1 VAEES
6 LLHAAGRIADGEF
19 VDWLSVTSTMP
30 SEEDRAV
37 AEELALVAQ
46 IAAGH
51 RQLHQILPQTGDTPP
66 NLIPDLARWGHL
78 DLLNIVGRGSYGTV
92 YRAWD
97 TRLERLVALKL
108 FHGAPDPEAVMQEGR
123 MLARMRHENVV
134 TVYGADVIDG
144 VAGIWMELIHGRTLE
159 NMVRKD
165 GPLPLRE
172 AAAIGADIARALST
186 VHAAGVLHCDVK
198 AQNVVREATGRVV
211 LMDFGAGRIAPEYR
225 DADEVSDV
233 AGTPRYMAPELF
245 TSGSTATKATD
256 IYSFGVLLY
265 FLVSGRFPIE
275 GRTLGELKSAHE
287 SGAIVPLKSVRKGLP
302 SAFTELVTRMI
313 DHDPARRPATAN
325 LIQQGL
331 EAVAAR
337 NAGLRLSWRLL
348 AWLAFAIVLAA
359 VIALGVAM
367 FRSASPL
374 GGGPPA
380 NTLAVMPI
388 RNLTGDPSKQYLA
401 DGLTEILTAQLARV
415 PGLEVVSSA
424 TMAAVRTSGEAD
436 RALAD
441 RLGVRLLLAGSI
453 VQADDRVRINVTLD
467 DPRAGRALWGTELER
482 TPGTIM
488 SARVEIAKLVA
499 ARLSLNAP
507 REPAATVQRSRDAQ
521 DAFLRGLVESSSVA
535 VNARMLEAERLF
547 SLAARLEPQ
556 WAEPIA
562 YLAYVQQYTTEFG
575 DPARRAERADVV
587 RSNAMRAMELDP
599 TEPMSYVALAAVQA
613 YHDWDLRAAEI
624 TLRQALAAAPRDG
637 ASRARLSL
645 VLAAAGRI
653 TDAVREAEQ
662 ARSDEPLVP
671 DRHAN
676 LGIIR
681 YYARDFVRALEEYDR
696 ALAMS
701 PSFGVAHVGRG
712 RTLMALN
719 RDDEAIE
726 SFQRAV
732 AISPNPG
739 WVAPLAAV
747 YAKTNRAADLERV
760 LGRLRALEAEGSF
773 VSVDHYAYI
782 AGYRGEFDE
791 AFRWLEQAVA
801 RRMTNVL
808 WLAVDPRADVLR
820 GDRRFNEVV
829 ERMNVVEQ

>member
-1 VAEES
+1 MADERLLNVA
-6 LLHAAGRIADGEF
+6 ARIADGEF

-30 SEEDRAV
+30 TEEDRAV

-51 RQLHQILPQTGDTPP
+51 RQLHQILPSNTDTPP
-66 NLIPDLARWGHL
+66 SLVPDLARWGHL
-78 DLLNIVGRGSYGTV
+78 DLINIVGRGSYGTV

-108 FHGAPDPEAVMQEGR
+108 FHGASDPEAVMQEGR

-144 VAGIWMELIHGRTLE
+144 VAGIWMELVHGPTLDH
-159 NMVRKD
+159 MVRKH

-172 AAAIGADIARALST
+172 AAAIGADVARALAT

-225 DADEVSDV
+225 DGDEVSDV

-245 TSGSTATKATD
+245 KSGSTATKATD
-256 IYSFGVLLY
+256 IYSLGILLY
-265 FLVSGRFPIE
+265 FLVSARFPIE
-275 GRTLGELKSAHE
+275 GRTLGELKSAHD
-287 SGAIVPLKSVRKGLP
+287 SGAIRPLRSVRKGLP
-302 SAFTELVTRMI
+302 SAFTDLVMQMI
-313 DHDPARRPATAN
+313 AHDPARRPTSAN
-325 LIQQGL
+325 VIEKSL

-337 NAGLRLSWRLL
+337 AARPWWWWRPF
-348 AWLAFAIVLAA
+348 AWLAFAIVGAA
-359 VIALGVAM
+359 VIASGVILYRDAG
-367 FRSASPL
+367 RPGGSLPAS
-374 GGGPPA
+374 
-380 NTLAVMPI
+380 TLAVMPI
-388 RNLTGDPSKQYLA
+388 RNLTGDPSKQYVA
-401 DGLTEILTAQLARV
+401 DGLTEMLIAQLARV

-424 TMAAVRTSGEAD
+424 TMAALRDSGSGE
-436 RALAD
+436 RAIAD
-441 RLGVRLLLAGSI
+441 RLGVRLLLSGSI

-467 DPRAGRALWGTELER
+467 DPHAGRSLWGTELER
-482 TPGTIM
+482 TPDTIL
-488 SARVEIAKLVA
+488 SARAEIAKLVA

-507 REPAATVQRSRDAQ
+507 REPAAAVQRSREAQ
-521 DAFLRGLVESSSVA
+521 DAFLRGLVEASAVA

-547 SLAARLEPQ
+547 SLAAQLEPQ
-556 WAEPIA
+556 WAEPLA
-562 YLAYVQQYTTEFG
+562 HLAYVQQYTTEFG
-575 DPARRAERADVV
+575 NPARRAERAETV
-587 RSNAMRAMELDP
+587 RANAMRAMELDP
-599 TEPMSYVALAAVQA
+599 AEPMSYVALAAVQA

-645 VLAAAGRI
+645 VLAAAGRLP
-653 TDAVREAEQ
+653 DAVREAER
-662 ARSDEPLVP
+662 ARNDEPMVP

-681 YYARDFVRALEEYDR
+681 YYARDFVRALDEYDR

-701 PSFGVAHVGRG
+701 PAFGVAHVGRG

-719 RDDEAIE
+719 RDEEAIE
-726 SFQRAV
+726 SFRRAI
-732 AISPNPG
+732 AASPNPG
-739 WVAPLAAV
+739 WLALLATA
-747 YAKTNRAADLERV
+747 YAKTHQLVELEDTVR
-760 LGRLRALEAEGSF
+760 RLRALEAEGSF
-773 VSVDHYAYI
+773 VSLDNYAYI
-782 AGYRGEFDE
+782 AGYRGQFDE
-791 AFRWLEQAVA
+791 AFRWLEQAIA

-820 GDRRFNEVV
+820 ADRRFQDVV
-829 ERMNVVEQ
+829 DRMRVVAQ